1 MNLWSQEERTR
12 GQLPDDVLLLLCEA
26 VHQGHPPP
34 TGREEEEL
42 RARMRALLLFLSGC
56 RAYRVFFEARGCE
69 VILRCA
75 ALLGALQRYIDDSRL
90 RLHPVAWHRQL
101 LSRAML
107 LQVRRGEYD
116 RAAATCFPALN
127 LACYLR
133 AGDFPEQLSG
143 RAGSGAAF
151 WGMERMMRQPWLLD
165 EMSGAERCEK
175 LVPPEHEDEY
185 PAGRLSEDEDSTDTS
200 SGGGGGEEENRAAYE
215 AVIEDEEM
223 WGAFNRLWLALDAF
237 ITKWGH
243 RALDAFVSGGHSLGD
258 ITFHHPAANPHAV
271 RLSDH
276 ALSWE
281 CATPW
286 GARIRLPTAGGLA
299 IYLTVVY
306 CYCRRNALLPPHY
319 VTAGKGGRLG
329 MATVFDK
336 LDARLAHC
344 HADALALAPLL
355 NK

>member
-243 RALDAFVSGGHSLGD
+243 RALDAFVSGGPLARR
-258 ITFHHPAANPHAV
+258 HHFSPSRRQSTRRPAQRPRALVGMRHAV
-271 RLSDH
+271 GCSHPPAHGRRPRNLPHRGLLLLQTQRAPSA
-276 ALSWE
+276 AL
-281 CATPW
+281 
-286 GARIRLPTAGGLA
+286 RYGG
-299 IYLTVVY
+299 
-306 CYCRRNALLPPHY
+306 
-319 VTAGKGGRLG
+319 
-329 MATVFDK
+329 
-336 LDARLAHC
+336 
-344 HADALALAPLL
+344 
-355 NK
+355 